1 LIGAGFAKSYL
12 LHLNPNMAYSDML
25 NTIRPFFY
33 VFYVAGV
40 ALLIGFALFIIPLLR
55 KQKA

>member
-1 LIGAGFAKSYL
+1 
-12 LHLNPNMAYSDML
+12 MAYSDML